1 MGRDMH
7 LYKVKKT
14 QSNLTPSAKD
24 IVLVDEYLNYIN
36 NEDSKNY
43 TFEEWTGYTET
54 PSQKLIDAYTSEV
67 EIRYGSYD
75 TFKKFPYHSIMTMIK
90 DWRKANAIHEWF
102 VIHTQNGQDE
112 CQPSFVDKEQFEE
125 LLTACQK
132 VLSFENNQV
141 DLEIAAKTYLP
152 TTTWFFFGSQNY
164 DDYYIQYIKEIA
176 DLIKN
181 ILKDDDFDT
190 YYYIYHASW

>member
-1 MGRDMH
+1 MGLDMY

-24 IVLVDEYLNYIN
+24 IVLVDEYLNYLN
-36 NEDSKNY
+36 DKDSKNY
-43 TFEEWTGYTET
+43 TFEEWMGYTET
-54 PSQKLIDAYTSEV
+54 PSQELIDAYTSELKPQ
-67 EIRYGSYD
+67 YSLYD
-75 TFKKFPYHSIMTMIK
+75 TNIQI
-90 DWRKANAIHEWF
+90 AIHEWF
-102 VIHTQNGQDE
+102 VLHTQNGQDE
-112 CQPSFVDKEQFEE
+112 CQPSFVDKEQFEA
-125 LLTACQK
+125 LLKACQK
-132 VLSFENNQV
+132 VISFKNNQV
-141 DLEIAAKTYLP
+141 DLEIAAKAYLP
-152 TTTWFFFGSQNY
+152 TTTGFFFGSQNY

>member
-1 MGRDMH
+1 MY

-24 IVLVDEYLNYIN
+24 IVLVDEYLNYLN
-36 NEDSKNY
+36 DKDSKNC
-43 TFEEWTGYTET
+43 TFEEWMGYTKT
-54 PSQKLIDAYTSEV
+54 PSQELIDAYTSEL

-75 TFKKFPYHSIMTMIK
+75 IFKTIPYHSIMIMIK

-132 VLSFENNQV
+132 VLSFKDNQV

-152 TTTWFFFGSQNY
+152 TATGFFFGSQNY
-164 DDYYIQYIKEIA
+164 DDYYIQYLEETA

-181 ILKDDDFDT
+181 ILKDNDFDT